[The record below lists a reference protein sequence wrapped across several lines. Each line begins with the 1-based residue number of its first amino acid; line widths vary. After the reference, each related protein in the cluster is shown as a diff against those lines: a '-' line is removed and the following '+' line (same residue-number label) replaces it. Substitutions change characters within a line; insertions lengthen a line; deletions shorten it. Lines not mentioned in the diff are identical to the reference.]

1 MTLDR
6 LLDEREVCDAHYR
19 FAEGI
24 DLRDWVLYRS
34 AFTDTL
40 AFDYTSYRPGSAGSV
55 AADSWVDRARR
66 RFETLTATQH
76 TMSNPRVQLEGDR
89 ATCTM
94 YVEAW
99 HSLQVDDTSVLC
111 TIGGRYVNELV
122 RVGREWRIEVLRL
135 HVRWIQGDRS
145 ILDG

>member
-1 MTLDR
+1 
-6 LLDEREVCDAHYR
+6 
-19 FAEGI
+19 
-24 DLRDWVLYRS
+24 
-34 AFTDTL
+34 
-40 AFDYTSYRPGSAGSV
+40 
-55 AADSWVDRARR
+55 
-66 RFETLTATQH
+66 
-76 TMSNPRVQLEGDR
+76 VQLEGDR

-135 HVRWIQGDRS
+135 HVRWIQGDQS
-145 ILDG
+145 ILDR